1 MVKPTLCSMSGLFMA
16 CLLHAKYTTPIANP
30 NYLPIVLSPRPPP
43 RWSGALTTQILP
55 PRRKHLVVKKQFKK
69 MSHIPSIRRGSQ
81 LPIRRH
87 DYLAILRVG
96 SHWVSL
102 AHRLVGCGL
111 TTPPEAWWWKRRPGD
126 SPKVVWQIFG
136 QKDPPPDWFIL
147 ILNAVSRVS
156 PKADHETN
164 KGVPKALA
172 VGLYFARTKHRLEMQ
187 VWTSFVLRRS
197 KLR

>member
-1 MVKPTLCSMSGLFMA
+1 VVRGSHHSNT
-16 CLLHAKYTTPIANP
+16 
-30 NYLPIVLSPRPPP
+30 SPKAQAF
-43 RWSGALTTQILP
+43 GG
-55 PRRKHLVVKKQFKK
+55 KKQFKK

-102 AHRLVGCGL
+102 AHLLVGCGL
-111 TTPPEAWWWKRRPGD
+111 TTPPEAWWCKRRPGD

>member
-1 MVKPTLCSMSGLFMA
+1 MSGLFMA

-30 NYLPIVLSPRPPP
+30 NYIPIVLSPRPPP

-69 MSHIPSIRRGSQ
+69 MSHIPSIRCGSL

-96 SHWVSL
+96 SN
-102 AHRLVGCGL
+102 
-111 TTPPEAWWWKRRPGD
+111 PPEAWWGKRRPGD

-136 QKDPPPDWFIL
+136 QKDPPPDWFTL
-147 ILNAVSRVS
+147 ILNAVSCVS

-164 KGVPKALA
+164 KGVSKALA

-197 KLR
+197 ELR